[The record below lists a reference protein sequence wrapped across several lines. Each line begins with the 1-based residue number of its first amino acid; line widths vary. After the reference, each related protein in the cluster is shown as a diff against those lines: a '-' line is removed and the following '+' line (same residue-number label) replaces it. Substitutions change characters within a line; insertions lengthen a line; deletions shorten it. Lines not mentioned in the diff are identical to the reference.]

1 MSKCLGCGVKLQN
14 IDPDKEGYTN
24 SLDNPLCKRCFRL
37 KHYGE
42 YEIAT
47 KSIDEFKSITLEI
60 GKKRSLVLYVVDILS
75 IPEDILDIRNYLIN
89 NDVILVL
96 NKKDI
101 MPKSVTD
108 EKILSYFNTIG
119 EEAFIDKI
127 VISSKN
133 GYNLN
138 KLISLIK
145 KYRKYKDVYIV
156 GASNAGKSTLINK
169 LIEIYK
175 VDKNMITVSNMPNTT
190 LEEIKIPVKDYNI
203 IDTPGLVSNLNIL
216 NRLSPEI
223 IKKIDIKKTIKPKT
237 YQLRKGSALIIE
249 NFLRI
254 DYEEG
259 DKNSFTV
266 FMSNDLKI
274 KRINGKRHDDLKELG
289 FKEIN
294 LDYHEDIVIP
304 GVGFIKTTLKGKVT
318 IYIDKD
324 ALIFKRKSLI

>member
-1 MSKCLGCGVKLQN
+1 MSKCQGCGTTLQT
-14 IDPDKEGYTN
+14 DSPEKEGYTT
-24 SLDNPLCKRCFRL
+24 SLTNPLCKRCFRL

-42 YEIAT
+42 YEFST
-47 KSIDEFKSITLEI
+47 KSIDEFKNITIEI
-60 GKKRSLVLYVVDILS
+60 GKKRSLVLYIVDILS
-75 IPEDILDIRNYLIN
+75 IPEDILDIKNYLIN
-89 NDVILVL
+89 NDIILVL

-133 GYNLN
+133 GYNIN
-138 KLISLIK
+138 KLIELIK
-145 KYRKYKDVYIV
+145 KYRKYKDVYVV
-156 GASNAGKSTLINK
+156 GSTNAGKSTLINK
-169 LIEIYK
+169 LIEFYK
-175 VDKNMITVSNMPNTT
+175 VDKNMITISNMPNTT

-203 IDTPGLVSNLNIL
+203 IDTPGLVNDLSIL
-216 NRLSPEI
+216 NRLSPEML
-223 IKKIDIKKTIKPKT
+223 KKIDIKKTIKPKT
-237 YQLRKGSALIIE
+237 YQIRKGSAILVE
-249 NFLRI
+249 DFLRI

-259 DKNSFTV
+259 DKNSFTF

-274 KRINGKRHDDLKELG
+274 KRINGKKHDDLKSLG
-289 FKEIN
+289 FKEMS

-304 GVGFIKTTLKGKVT
+304 GLGFIKTILEGKVT

-324 ALIFKRKSLI
+324 ALVFKRKSLI